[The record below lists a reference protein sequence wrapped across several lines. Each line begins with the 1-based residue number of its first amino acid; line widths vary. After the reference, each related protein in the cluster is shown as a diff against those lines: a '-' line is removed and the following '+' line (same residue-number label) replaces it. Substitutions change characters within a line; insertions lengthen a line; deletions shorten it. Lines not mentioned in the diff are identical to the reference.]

1 MKKTTF
7 SWIDYF
13 IPEKLKED
21 IEEVKRLRLF
31 IYICAMTVIFVSVST
46 ILRLYGGVEYGA
58 SNYIGP
64 SVIFLY
70 ATLPFIIKYTKNV
83 TIPIYLG
90 FAFAFFAI
98 IHRSFYDEFLYSTA
112 ILWLMSIPALAM
124 TILERKKSLPVMI
137 FTFLTLTTVGIL
149 HYKEIGFAPKDPQLF
164 ATYLFV
170 MFFIA
175 LTSHLFNREK
185 EIVHDKYLE
194 LQLHSHKKERLS
206 MLGEM
211 VAGLAHEINNP
222 LTIIVAS
229 SNLIEKELMLHP
241 SGTNDA
247 TSDKTKRLN
256 QKISFH
262 AARINRL
269 IASLREY
276 SKNEDEI
283 KKEFFSLSDLIATLS
298 KGREEQFLKLGIDFR
313 IKNSPEEIMTFAN
326 NLMLRHAILNL
337 IENSI
342 DAVTLYKERW
352 IEIELKSNHKQ
363 VEIIVTDS
371 GPGIPKE
378 YQDKIM
384 NAFFTTKEVGK
395 GVGIGLLLSS
405 RYLELNQ
412 GTLHINKE
420 AKNTQFV
427 ITLPYVANK
436 PNFAEENAELFHHK
450 KVA

>member
-1 MKKTTF
+1 MKQTTF
-7 SWIDYF
+7 RWIDYF
-13 IPEKLKED
+13 IPDNIKED

-31 IYICAMTVIFVSVST
+31 IYICAMTVIFMTIST
-46 ILRLYGGVEYGA
+46 LLRIYGNLQYGS

-64 SVIFLY
+64 AIIILFS
-70 ATLPFIIKYTKNV
+70 ALPFIIKYSKNII
-83 TIPIYLG
+83 IPVYTG

-112 ILWLMSIPALAM
+112 ILWLMSIPALGM
-124 TILERKKSLPVMI
+124 TILERKKSLPI
-137 FTFLTLTTVGIL
+137 LICTFFTLTAVGVL
-149 HYKEIGFAPKDPQLF
+149 HYKEIGFAAKDPQLF

-185 EIVHDKYLE
+185 EIVHEKYLE
-194 LQLHSHKKERLS
+194 LQLHGHKKERLS

-241 SGTNDA
+241 SVNEGT
-247 TSDKTKRLN
+247 TDKTKRLN

-276 SKNEDEI
+276 SKSEEEI
-283 KKEFFSLSDLIATLS
+283 NKDYFSLSDLLTTLS

-313 IKNSPEEIMTFAN
+313 VKNSPEEIMSYAN
-326 NLMLRHAILNL
+326 YLMLKHAILNL
-337 IENSI
+337 VENSI
-342 DAVTLYKERW
+342 DAVIQYKERW
-352 IEIELKSNHKQ
+352 IEIELKTNRKRT
-363 VEIIVTDS
+363 EIIITDS

-420 AKNTQFV
+420 SKYTQFV
-427 ITLPYVANK
+427 ITLPYVNNK
-436 PNFAEENAELFHHK
+436 PNFAEENQEIFQK
-450 KVA
+450 KKAA